1 MRKRTAVRS
10 KDKLLTGVLWT
21 ACVFAV
27 ACCASGQNS
36 IEPGSTINPDVTATI
51 ELVRSEMEFSSARL
65 EPARMG
71 PKAGI
76 AVIFEGTDDLHYY
89 AKSETAPAE
98 GLELKIQAKSDAF
111 SFGEVVF
118 PKWHLF
124 TDPLGSKIEV
134 YEGNFSV
141 FVPITA
147 TKSINTLRLFLIF
160 LGLLLLLLAGGLAL
174 FRKWKV
180 VWLVVV
186 SALVFVLA
194 IVAPTKTYIE
204 VKISGIACT
213 SKICLPPFEKTLQT
227 KIDWSQRDS
236 WKPITVETGNGNGKT
251 IKEPGYS
258 IPFALGLALLA
269 GLSLNIMPCVW
280 PILPLIVMR
289 IVEQAKTGK
298 KQSKAMGFAFCLGI
312 LLFFASLAVANII
325 LQIFYGTVLQWGDQ
339 FRNPTFVTAMVLLL
353 VVLALLMFGIV
364 NITVPSS
371 IASKSGSGK
380 GYSGAVGTGFLAAV
394 LSTPCGFGILA
405 VAFGWAQAQ
414 HWSLATVVI
423 MAIGVGMAAPY
434 AILTSMPALLKRLP
448 KAGRWMELFKQG
460 IGFVLLIIAVKLVGA
475 LPQIHRTNVLY
486 FAVVLGFCVWMWGRW
501 VSYSTKFT
509 RKLLTR
515 IAAII
520 LVIAAGWVFL
530 PAPAGE
536 PISWQDYNAAV
547 IDSALTEGKPVLIK
561 FTADWCLSCQA
572 VDKVVYHNEDITGL
586 IEEKAVLAVKA
597 DTTLTKYPAT
607 LALKNKYNEPGVPV
621 TILFIPGAEEPV
633 KFHEIFFAGKLKE
646 LLQELPSK

>member
-1 MRKRTAVRS
+1 MRERTAAIS
-10 KDKLLTGVLWT
+10 KDKLLTGVLWIV
-21 ACVFAV
+21 CVFA
-27 ACCASGQNS
+27 ATCCASGQNS
-36 IEPGSTINPDVTATI
+36 NELSSTITTDVTTGVVRGAPYG
-51 ELVRSEMEFSSARL
+51 ELVRSEKEFSSARL
-65 EPARMG
+65 EPAQMG

-89 AKSETAPAE
+89 AKPETAPAA
-98 GLELKIQAKSDAF
+98 GLELKVEAKSDDFAF
-111 SFGEVVF
+111 GQALF

-124 TDPLGSKIEV
+124 TDPLDNKIEV
-134 YEGNFSV
+134 YAGHFTV
-141 FVPITA
+141 FIPITA
-147 TKSINTLRLFLIF
+147 VK
-160 LGLLLLLLAGGLAL
+160 
-174 FRKWKV
+174 
-180 VWLVVV
+180 
-186 SALVFVLA
+186 
-194 IVAPTKTYIE
+194 APTKTTVIEEGDIE
-204 VKISGIACT
+204 VRISGIACT

-227 KIDWSQRDS
+227 KIDWSQRSS
-236 WKPITVETGNGNGKT
+236 WKLISSTETDNGNGKT

-280 PILPLIVMR
+280 PVLPLIVMR

-298 KQSKAMGFAFCLGI
+298 KQSIVMGFAFCLGI
-312 LLFFASLAVANII
+312 LLFFASLSGANII

-339 FRNPTFVTAMVLLL
+339 FRNPAFVTAMVLLL
-353 VVLALLMFGIV
+353 VVLALLMFGV
-364 NITVPSS
+364 FNITVPSS
-371 IASKSGSGK
+371 IAGKSGSGK

-394 LSTPCGFGILA
+394 LSTPCGFDILA

-423 MAIGVGMAAPY
+423 MAIGLGMAAPY
-434 AILTSMPALLKRLP
+434 AILTSMPGLLKRLP

-460 IGFVLLIIAVKLVGA
+460 IGFVLLIIAVKLIGA

-486 FAVVLGFCVWMWGRW
+486 FAVVLGFCVWMWGHW
-501 VSYSTKFT
+501 VSFNTKPT
-509 RKLLTR
+509 RKWIIR
-515 IAAII
+515 ITAVII
-520 LVIAAGWVFL
+520 IFAAGWTFL

-536 PISWQDYNAAV
+536 PISWRDYDTTV
-547 IDSALTEGKPVLIK
+547 IDSALAEGRPVLIK

-572 VDKVVYHNEDITGL
+572 VDKIVYHRKDIAEL
-586 IEEKAVLAVKA
+586 IEEKKVLAVKA

-646 LLQELPSK
+646 LLEKLPSK